1 MSCSPKQGFWQDKS
15 KVSAWCP
22 AKTVLSHCSGS
33 TAWDHLRHP
42 RAPHVPETPRH
53 CWSRDQNPIHIT
65 PIIDTATKKMLTAWK
80 SYYSNAK
87 YHQTLQLCVTPSW
100 HWCAYGSSGAELGMQ
115 QSHSSAWAISANTDR
130 LMHYS
135 LNGKPKL
142 QQTNSCAAHFPP
154 SPGSPRAISNRK
166 HLKLRPAQRNSIS
179 FLPQ

>member
-1 MSCSPKQGFWQDKS
+1 MLCQNSAVPLQWQHSLGPSKTSKSTSCP
-15 KVSAWCP
+15 
-22 AKTVLSHCSGS
+22 
-33 TAWDHLRHP
+33 WDP
-42 RAPHVPETPRH
+42 RSLLKH
-53 CWSRDQNPIHIT
+53 RDQNPIHIA
-65 PIIDTATKKMLTAWK
+65 PIIDTATKKMLRAKK

-87 YHQTLQLCVTPSW
+87 YHQTLQLCGTPSW
-100 HWCAYGSSGAELGMQ
+100 DWCAYGSSGAELGMQ
-115 QSHSSAWAISANTDR
+115 QSHSSAWAINANTDR